1 MKAGWRAGALVAGV
15 AALAFAAVA
24 AAVELRSGNDVQLNG
39 TFSDLAFA
47 AGDNVSLSLTTTDD
61 LAAAGGEVAA
71 RDAIMDDVFLFGG
84 DISFISSTARD
95 LFAAGG
101 EIDVLSGTIADDV
114 VAAGGRVKLAREARV
129 DGAVVV
135 AGREITIEAPVGAG
149 LRAAGGSISLNTNV
163 NGDVYLD
170 GGTIVIGPDTHITGT
185 LTHRGRR
192 VELAPDAQ
200 IDGQIVALTPRAE
213 PDYKRLAQVAGWLA
227 LSVSLGFLLLGAV
240 VALAM
245 PRLMNET
252 AAIARRRP
260 LSMLGLGFL
269 IFLLAP
275 IIFLFLIVSVLGLAL
290 GFLLAAIYAVLWPL
304 ALAGAAYALGML
316 IRTRVRPL
324 AAPTPGAGARLMW
337 SAIGLVLLVLV
348 GLIPFLGS
356 LVWLLAFLVGL
367 GAVSVEASRALA
379 RTPAA

>member
-1 MKAGWRAGALVAGV
+1 MRAGWRAGAFVAGV

-24 AAVELRSGNDVQLNG
+24 AAVEFRSGNDVQLSG
-39 TFSDLAFA
+39 QFSDLAFA
-47 AGDNVSLSLTTTDD
+47 AGDNVTLSLTSTDD
-61 LAAAGGEVAA
+61 VAAAGGEIIA
-71 RDAIMDDVFLFGG
+71 RDATMDDVFLAGG
-84 DISFISSTARD
+84 DISFLTSTARD
-95 LFAAGG
+95 LAAIGG
-101 EIDVLSGTIADDV
+101 EIDVLSGVIADDF
-114 VAAGGRVKLAREARV
+114 VAVGGRIKLAREARV

-135 AGREITIEAPVGAG
+135 AGREITIDAPVGAG
-149 LRAAGGSISLNTNV
+149 LRAAGGSIALNTRV

-170 GGTIVIGPDTHITGT
+170 GGTITIGPDTHITGT

-192 VELAPDAQ
+192 VELAPEAQ
-200 IDGQIVALTPRAE
+200 VDGQIFALQPRVE

-240 VALAM
+240 VALAL

-269 IFLLAP
+269 IFVLAP
-275 IIFLFLIVSVLGLAL
+275 VVFLFLIVSVLGLAL

-304 ALAGAAYALGML
+304 ALAGAAYALGMF

-324 AAPTPGAGARLMW
+324 APPAPGAGGRLLW
-337 SAIGLVLLVLV
+337 SAIGLVLLVIV

-356 LVWLLAFLVGL
+356 LIWLIAFLVGL

-379 RTPAA
+379 RAPAT